1 MSAMK
6 HPLPQ
11 KRCLRCGKPTARRR
25 SGRPTCRTRWIVL
38 ADFDAGKQMRKMGK
52 LKGAHGRT

>member
-11 KRCLRCGKPTARRR
+11 KRCPRCGKPTARRR
-25 SGRPTCRTRWIVL
+25 SGRPTCLICWIFL
-38 ADFDAGKQMRKMGK
+38 TEFDTGKQMRKMGK
-52 LKGAHGRT
+52 LKGTHGRT